1 MYTSGSTGRPKG
13 VMVHQRGM
21 LNHVQAKVKSLGL
34 KGSDIVAQNAPSSFD
49 ISVWQM
55 LAVLLVGGRVE
66 IVGEEK
72 ALDAGELI
80 GAVEEKRV
88 TVLETVPTMLGM
100 LVEAGREKQV
110 GLGGLRWLISNAEG
124 LGVSLC
130 REWFEAWPEVGVVNT
145 YGATECS
152 DDITHHEQYGAPE
165 ERTGWVSLGR
175 PLMNLRAYVLDEQGM
190 AAPVGVR
197 GEIYI
202 GGEGVGRGYWKRADL
217 TG

>member
-1 MYTSGSTGRPKG
+1 LRYMREDAEVGVVISSVGQPGLGEEARLVVEEQEEQSGEKEKEGEENLEQDRSGERLAYVMYTSGSTGRPKG

-130 REWFEAWPEVGVVNT
+130 REWFEAWPEV
-145 YGATECS
+145 E
-152 DDITHHEQYGAPE
+152 
-165 ERTGWVSLGR
+165 
-175 PLMNLRAYVLDEQGM
+175 
-190 AAPVGVR
+190 
-197 GEIYI
+197 
-202 GGEGVGRGYWKRADL
+202 
-217 TG
+217 